1 MIIRV
6 ILYILGQVTDEGREC
21 IEQSI
26 KSIEDRFEIKIDHA
40 KELTEKVIVQLD
52 YPKIKGE
59 SVEAASKAT
68 YKPTPI
74 NILRQNEAATHRHIP
89 IQNSLI
95 YRPPIRATKLSHQTP
110 LTSTFGFGSYQPYSP
125 TSSSTSS
132 SSATPK
138 PEYVPTSKS
147 SNGSASTQQQI
158 EYDPT
163 NYVPIPVDSSI
174 DRTKK
179 YVPTSSEVPR
189 KKTTEQYVPIQIKS
203 KTNNDTEAVNYNPT
217 EISTIIANS
226 NADTHYSPESCQSND
241 NNEQSLVDYT
251 PSVIEGGQLLEEP
264 SKKQTGEVDLE
275 DDLDFIN
282 DILDDD
288 NIHVGQKDQKKLVT
302 KLHPK
307 ITPDKNGK
315 FQVLLVSGVQIIV
328 LLLLFI

>member
-1 MIIRV
+1 MINV

-26 KSIEDRFEIKIDHA
+26 KSIEDRFQIKIDDA

-74 NILRQNEAATHRHIP
+74 NILRQNEAGTSSSSSHRHIP
-89 IQNSLI
+89 IQNTLI
-95 YRPPIRATKLSHQTP
+95 YRPPIRSTKLSHQNLC

-125 TSSSTSS
+125 TSLSS
-132 SSATPK
+132 SKAPK

-147 SNGSASTQQQI
+147 SNGSASI

-163 NYVPIPVDSSI
+163 KYVPIPVDSSI

-179 YVPTSSEVPR
+179 YVPTSSEVAR

-203 KTNNDTEAVNYNPT
+203 KNNNDTEPVDYNPT

-226 NADTHYSPESCQSND
+226 NADTHYSPESCQTNL
-241 NNEQSLVDYT
+241 NNEQQPLVDYT
-251 PSVIEGGQLLEEP
+251 PSVIEGDQEEP
-264 SKKQTGEVDLE
+264 PPKKLTAEVDLE

-288 NIHVGQKDQKKLVT
+288 NIHVGQKDQKKLVP
-302 KLHPK
+302 KLHLK

-315 FQVLLVSGVQIIV
+315 L
-328 LLLLFI
+328 